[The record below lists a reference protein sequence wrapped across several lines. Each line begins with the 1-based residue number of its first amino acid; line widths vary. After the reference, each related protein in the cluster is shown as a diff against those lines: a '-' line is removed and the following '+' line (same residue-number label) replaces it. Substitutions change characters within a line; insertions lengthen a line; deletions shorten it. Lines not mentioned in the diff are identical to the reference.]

1 MKPLSLR
8 TRLTVW
14 YTLGLGATLLAFG
27 LLLQESLTATL
38 SHEFDERLLSAAD
51 VGEFA
56 VRDGIRDQG
65 VDATALHLLPQ
76 LRLIDIDLAV
86 AVGMS
91 DSSGDTRLFRGSD
104 SVLATIAAL
113 VPCRVQ
119 PITRQRLGATSY
131 RFLSRCVSP
140 TETVRDV
147 AIVVGAP
154 EGELT
159 AQTRRI
165 QGIIAVALLI
175 GLALTTLGGHW
186 LSGKAIAPI
195 RRMGARVRQIGSE
208 NLNQRLPVAPAE
220 GEIAELSVMVNALF
234 DRLAATMGRERQ
246 FLANAAHAL
255 RTPVAVLQ
263 GELAEAARRQDVTE
277 IEALVGHLGRTVD
290 YLLALA
296 RRDAGAEPAAGER
309 LYLDDVVSGS
319 VARLGKVA
327 ERRGIH
333 LAWGELSETPVYTNA
348 HLLDQVTQI
357 LLENA
362 LQYTSEG
369 GTVTISVTAEDDTGR
384 LVVED
389 TGPGLAPE
397 DQTSLFTP
405 FVRGSAARRSGSTG
419 SGLGLAV
426 AKWMVE
432 SCGGTIATEAV
443 EPHGARFVVHFPAGR

>member
-8 TRLTVW
+8 TRLTIW

-27 LLLQESLTATL
+27 LLLQESLTTTL
-38 SHEFDERLLSAAD
+38 SHEFDERLMSAAD

-56 VRDGIRDQG
+56 VRDGIKDQG
-65 VDATALHLLPQ
+65 LDATALDLLPR
-76 LRLIDIDLAV
+76 LGLIDVDLAV
-86 AVGMS
+86 AAGMP
-91 DSSGDTRLFRGSD
+91 DGSGATRVFRGSD
-104 SVLATIAAL
+104 SALATIAAR

-119 PITRQRLGATSY
+119 PITRQRLGATPY
-131 RFLSRCVSP
+131 RFLSRCVSS
-140 TETVRDV
+140 TESVRDL

-154 EGELT
+154 EAELT

-208 NLNQRLPVAPAE
+208 NLHQRLPVAPAE
-220 GEIAELSVMVNALF
+220 GEIAELSVLVNALF
-234 DRLAATMGRERQ
+234 DRLALTIARERQ

-263 GELAEAARRQDVTE
+263 GEVAEAARRQDVQE

-296 RRDAGAEPAAGER
+296 RRDAGAEPIPRER

-319 VARLGKVA
+319 LTRLGKVA
-327 ERRGIH
+327 ARRRIR
-333 LAWGELSETPVYTNA
+333 LLWGELSETPVHANA
-348 HLLDQVTQI
+348 HLVDQVSQI

-362 LQYTSEG
+362 LQYTPEG
-369 GTVTISVTAEDDTGR
+369 GTVTISVTPVDDIGR
-384 LVVED
+384 LIVED
-389 TGPGLAPE
+389 TGPGLTSE
-397 DQTSLFTP
+397 DLASLFTP
-405 FVRGSAARRSGSTG
+405 FVRGSAARRSGSAG

-443 EPHGARFVVHFPAGR
+443 EPHGARFVLQFPAGR